1 MLLEPSS
8 SSTTV
13 PGIAETQPP
22 AAEHPMPATDVNLS
36 RSDAQPPQH
45 LPIPESDAPADD
57 VLLINRLNSLCILK
71 PILLRLKVLTTRLE
85 SSRHLQS
92 SKVPSSRIGRLFH
105 HGSIYLRAYLP
116 ASSPSSGFSKGFQT
130 ARSSSRT
137 IQHLQQTPIPP
148 CVGRRITL
156 STCSGYLRS
165 FNAFACRSPWRA
177 SSVISIHHEFIPH
190 FLHSHPAPFLS
201 PAQLVPLCIT
211 AADIMLALKEIQPS
225 AQREALRLCLMS
237 HGRTLVRCTR
247 RTASWTWPS

>member
-1 MLLEPSS
+1 MNHRDTFSLPKCLLLASGDFFTTE
-8 SSTTV
+8 SSTFV
-13 PGIAETQPP
+13 PIC
-22 AAEHPMPATDVNLS
+22 
-36 RSDAQPPQH
+36 QH
-45 LPIPESDAPADD
+45 
-57 VLLINRLNSLCILK
+57 
-71 PILLRLKVLTTRLE
+71 
-85 SSRHLQS
+85 HQ
-92 SKVPSSRIGRLFH
+92 
-105 HGSIYLRAYLP
+105 
-116 ASSPSSGFSKGFQT
+116 SPSSGFSKVFQT

-237 HGRTLVRCTR
+237 HGRTLVRCTL
-247 RTASWTWPS
+247 RTASWTWPSYSLFTDRSFFALTRRWACSLESSGMRKDIIG